1 LTSDSTT
8 GSATGSEP
16 TPRGGA
22 LVPAESWL
30 GRATALS
37 LLLALALG
45 LLVPKIAGAVFLLLS
60 LIAIVW
66 LEPLVFRGA
75 WRMRAEERLLAIAVA
90 GFVAVWLLAW
100 WLHGLH
106 PIGFD
111 DAGRILR
118 LLLIVPLVLF
128 LARVQGLERVWWAGL
143 TVGAIGAGVY
153 AIGYALGDQSGEWAE
168 RAGGPT
174 NPIYFGGLSYAFA
187 LMLLPRAADERLAS
201 RPRIAAAAGVVFG
214 LVASAMS
221 GSRGAWMTLPPLLI
235 IYVLYMA
242 PSASNLRRLA
252 APALVLALAAGLSF
266 APGVPFGERLADAW
280 DSIRT
285 TDPALDLE
293 DTLAVRWALWKVSAA
308 AIAEHPWL
316 GGGPGL
322 FRDALEQAVAA
333 GQAHPGL
340 LRYHHP
346 HDQFLSALLLAGPV
360 GLVALIA
367 LFALAPV
374 LIWRALLGA
383 PAFPARHRAWSA
395 LTGIL
400 VILSLAVGESIFQR
414 NSGVVWFAL
423 LVATGLALARPA
435 WPQSPR

>member
-1 LTSDSTT
+1 MP
-8 GSATGSEP
+8 AT
-16 TPRGGA
+16 
-22 LVPAESWL
+22 SWL
-30 GRATALS
+30 GHGTALIVF
-37 LLLALALG
+37 LALALG
-45 LLVPKIAGAVFLLLS
+45 LVVPKVAGAAFLLLA
-60 LIAIVW
+60 LVGIIW

-75 WRMRAEERLLAIAVA
+75 WRMRPEERRLAIVVVA
-90 GFVAVWLLAW
+90 FVAVWLLSW
-100 WLHGLH
+100 WVHGLH

-111 DAGRILR
+111 DVGRILR

-128 LARVQGLERVWWAGL
+128 LSRVEGLARGWWAGL

-174 NPIYFGGLSYAFA
+174 NPIYFGGLAYAFA
-187 LMLLPRAADERLAS
+187 LMLLPRAADPRLAS
-201 RPRIAAAAGVVFG
+201 GARIAAAAGVVFG

-221 GSRGAWMTLPPLLI
+221 GSRGAWLTLPPLLI

-242 PSASNLRRLA
+242 PSATSLRRFS

-266 APGVPFGERLADAW
+266 APGVPFGDRLVDAW
-280 DSIRT
+280 DSIST
-285 TDPALDLE
+285 SDAALDLE

-308 AIAEHPWL
+308 AIAEHPWA

-346 HDQFLSALLLAGPV
+346 HDQFLSAWLLAGPI
-360 GLVALIA
+360 GLVVLLA
-367 LFALAPV
+367 LFALPPV
-374 LIWRALLGA
+374 LIWRALTAA
-383 PAFPARHRAWSA
+383 PAYPARHLAWSA
-395 LTGIL
+395 LTGVL
-400 VILSLAVGESIFQR
+400 VMLALAVGESIFQR

-423 LVATGLALARPA
+423 LIALGLALARPA
-435 WPQSPR
+435 GRQPAR

>member
-1 LTSDSTT
+1 LRTESRAAAEPAALS
-8 GSATGSEP
+8 SA
-16 TPRGGA
+16 R
-22 LVPAESWL
+22 VPESSWL
-30 GRATALS
+30 ARVAS
-37 LLLALALG
+37 LLLFIALG
-45 LLVPKIAGAVFLLLS
+45 LGLVVPKVAGAVFLVLA

-75 WRMRAEERLLAIAVA
+75 WRMRAEERLLAIAVV
-90 GFVAVWLLAW
+90 GFVAIWLLAW

-106 PIGFD
+106 AIGFD
-111 DAGRILR
+111 DVGRILR

-128 LARVQGLERVWWAGL
+128 LARVQGLERAWWAGL

-153 AIGYALGDQSGEWAE
+153 AIGYALGDRAGEWAE

-187 LMLLPRAADERLAS
+187 LMLLPRAADERLGS
-201 RPRIAAAAGVVFG
+201 WPRVAAAAGVVFG

-242 PSASNLRRLA
+242 PSASYLRRLA
-252 APALVLALAAGLSF
+252 APSLVLLLAAGLSF
-266 APGVPFGERLADAW
+266 APGVPFGERLLDAW
-280 DSIRT
+280 DSVRNS
-285 TDPALDLE
+285 DAALDLE
-293 DTLAVRWALWKVSAA
+293 DSLAVRWALWKVSAA

-322 FRDALEQAVAA
+322 FRSALEQAVAA

-360 GLVALIA
+360 GLLALLL
-367 LFALAPV
+367 LFTLPPV
-374 LIWRALLGA
+374 LLWRALVGA

-395 LTGIL
+395 LTGVL

-414 NSGVVWFAL
+414 NSGVVWFGL

-435 WPQSPR
+435 GSQPPR